1 MPSPVNLMSPEFRS
15 NPYPAYAELLART
28 PVCQV
33 EPMGLWAVTRYEDC
47 LTVLKDPQRFSSE
60 VYGSTIPSFLA
71 DVPMGHAILGKSMVS
86 MDPPNHTKLRAL
98 VSRAFGGPSMS
109 RMEGRIRAIAEELA
123 TNVARKGEVEFVS
136 EFALPLP
143 AFVIGDLLGLDRSL
157 HRHFKRWTDDV
168 VSAMT
173 GVHTP
178 DTVGRIRESFRE
190 MEHYLREV
198 LEARR
203 HAPRDDM
210 ASELMR
216 AEVDGKAL
224 DEQEALSFFGLLLLA
239 GLETTVHLLGNTMI
253 TLSTR
258 PEIFQRVRAQPALIP
273 ALVEEVLRF
282 EPSVHAVFRRTQTD
296 VELSGTTIPK
306 GAMVYVIMAAAGR
319 DPRQFPEP
327 DRFLLEREKTGNLPF
342 GYGVHFCLGAA
353 LARME
358 ARLGLEALFAKVSS
372 LRMLD
377 TGPVEWNHA
386 LHVRGPVRLPLAFT
400 RSGPENGA

>member
-15 NPYPAYAELLART
+15 NPYPVYAELLERT

-60 VYGSTIPSFLA
+60 VYGSTIPSFLS
-71 DVPMGHAILGKSMVS
+71 DVPIGQAILGKSMVS
-86 MDPPNHTKLRAL
+86 IDPPYHTKLRSL

-109 RMEGRIRAIAEELA
+109 RMEARIRVIAEELA
-123 TNVARKGEVEFVS
+123 ANVARQSEVEFVS

-157 HRHFKRWTDDV
+157 HTHFKRWTDDV

-178 DTVGRIRESFRE
+178 ETAGRIRESFRE
-190 MEHYLREV
+190 MGRYLKEV
-198 LEARR
+198 LDERR
-203 HAPRDDM
+203 RAPQDDM
-210 ASELMR
+210 ASELLR

-224 DEQEALSFFGLLLLA
+224 DEQEVLSFFGLLLLA

-258 PEIFQRVRAQPALIP
+258 PEIFQRVQAQPALIP
-273 ALVEEVLRF
+273 QLVEEVLRF
-282 EPSVHAVFRRTQTD
+282 EPSVHAVFRRAQTD

-306 GAMVYVIMAAAGR
+306 GATVYVIMAAAGR

-327 DRFLLEREKTGNLPF
+327 DRFQIEREKSGNLPF
-342 GYGVHFCLGAA
+342 GYGIHFCLGAA

-358 ARLGLEALFAKVSS
+358 ARLGLEALFSKVSS
-372 LRMLD
+372 LRRLD
-377 TGPVEWNHA
+377 TNPIEWNHA
-386 LHVRGPVRLPLAFT
+386 IHVRGPVRLPLAFT
-400 RSGPENGA
+400 AA

>member
-15 NPYPAYAELLART
+15 NPYPVYAELLARA

-33 EPMGLWAVTRYEDC
+33 EPLGMWAVTRYEDC

-60 VYGSTIPSFLA
+60 VYGSTIPSFLS

-109 RMEGRIRAIAEELA
+109 RMEGRIRVIAEELA

-157 HRHFKRWTDDV
+157 HTHFKRWTDDI
-168 VSAMT
+168 VSAMS

-203 HAPRDDM
+203 RAPRDDM
-210 ASELMR
+210 ASELLR

-224 DEQEALSFFGLLLLA
+224 DEQEALSFFGLLFLA

-258 PEIFQRVRAQPALIP
+258 PEVFQRVRAQPALIP

-282 EPSVHAVFRRTQTD
+282 DPSVHAVFRRAQQD
-296 VELSGTTIPK
+296 VELSGATIPK

-358 ARLGLEALFAKVSS
+358 ARLGLEALFAKVSG

-386 LHVRGPVRLPLAFT
+386 IHVRGPVRLPLGFT
-400 RSGPENGA
+400 RSGPENAA